1 MASEEKS
8 SFPKANYEH
17 QTHYLYTVH
26 NTFPRRISSLLF
38 LSSEPGA
45 WGEMSLV
52 VFFLIP
58 QLCNGTVTAWFSLF
72 KDHSVRCK
80 TCFRS
85 CLQKLR
91 HLGPNRRGEKVCL
104 SFFPA
109 GSVSPV
115 IRLYAWLKLHQN
127 LKSLSYGKQFGENLF
142 GLTNSCYIEL

>member
-8 SFPKANYEH
+8 SFPKANYKH
-17 QTHYLYTVH
+17 QTHHLYTILSPGGSPPSCFWVV
-26 NTFPRRISSLLF
+26 SLALGERCLF
-38 LSSEPGA
+38 GSFL
-45 WGEMSLV
+45 
-52 VFFLIP
+52 FFLIP

-72 KDHSVRCK
+72 KDHSVKCK

-91 HLGPNRRGEKVCL
+91 QLGPNRRGEKVCL
-104 SFFPA
+104 SGFPA

-127 LKSLSYGKQFGENLF
+127 LEFVIWKTCLASQTAATSNY
-142 GLTNSCYIEL
+142 S